1 MITEYVV
8 PALYLLGLV
17 IIYFTTKNLLPSYF
31 GEKGKN
37 LATKQD
43 ISQITKLVESVK
55 HDFNIETEKLK
66 SKLNIQVGL
75 IAEERNAII
84 DFNEKYYKWL
94 NILIDSE
101 FGYIDIDSNIE
112 LDLYNR
118 KVNQYYIEMCNSESK
133 LNLFATNSE
142 LIDSGLKLK
151 IETMKVLS
159 SVLHKTLIKVKFNNK
174 SNELN
179 ENYKD
184 LDNYF
189 QQNAKLS
196 DERSEIFQNF
206 HKEKNEK
213 YETIAPLIIR
223 FQEICKTHLY
233 KILEN
238 N

>member
-1 MITEYVV
+1 MITEYVI

-66 SKLNIQVGL
+66 SKLNIKVGL

-189 QQNAKLS
+189 QQG
-196 DERSEIFQNF
+196 
-206 HKEKNEK
+206 
-213 YETIAPLIIR
+213 II
-223 FQEICKTHLY
+223 EYI
-233 KILEN
+233 
-238 N
+238 